1 MQKSRRK
8 KTTLEGEKMSQERKQ
23 KYIDTEDT
31 DTLRVTEY
39 FNMKVPNSPT
49 SEPSKPCKNI

>member
-1 MQKSRRK
+1 
-8 KTTLEGEKMSQERKQ
+8 MSQERKQ